1 MIIFHYETHGLGM
14 IPCTPQHGT
23 EVPDGF
29 QRESSISIWDHE
41 PTIRGETLKRLLF
54 QANLM
59 GSNGI
64 IIGFNGVAYF
74 ILR

>member
-1 MIIFHYETHGLGM
+1 MGWGM
-14 IPCTPQHGT
+14 IPRTPQHGT

-29 QRESSISIWDHE
+29 QRESSISIWDQ
-41 PTIRGETLKRLLF
+41 PTIRGETLNRLLF

-59 GSNGI
+59 GFNGI
-64 IIGFNGVAYF
+64 LMGFNGVAYF